1 MKLTRSAAALL
12 ALATAGAAAAQTSGS
27 MTREQVLSELA
38 EARRMGDIIAPGC
51 GGGTLRE
58 QFPQRYPI
66 PYGKGSRLTTASES
80 RALSIPSSVDLVTS
94 SPEAKPAQLPGRT
107 ATP

>member
-12 ALATAGAAAAQTSGS
+12 VLATTGAGAAQAQGGI
-27 MTREQVLSELA
+27 TREQVLGELA
-38 EARRMGDIIAPGC
+38 EARRMGDIVAPGC

-58 QFPQRYPI
+58 QFPQRYSTS
-66 PYGKGSRLTTASES
+66 YVQGSGSSTARES
-80 RALSIPSSVDLVTS
+80 RVLAIPNSGDSVTRQDT
-94 SPEAKPAQLPGRT
+94 KPARPPGRT